1 MGFIPP
7 VTPGHVDP
15 DSERYN
21 ARSRIRS
28 NSVWSELLGLLVA
41 FCGRPFR
48 AWRAHR
54 DRYRW

>member
-15 DSERYN
+15 DSERFN
-21 ARSRIRS
+21 ARSRIQS

-41 FCGRPFR
+41 FCSRPLR
-48 AWRAHR
+48 SWRARR

>member
-7 VTPGHVDP
+7 VTPGHVYP

-21 ARSRIRS
+21 ARSRIQS
-28 NSVWSELLGLLVA
+28 NSVWSELLGLAVN
-41 FCGRPFR
+41 FCSRPLR
-48 AWRAHR
+48 AWRARR